1 MIEQKVG
8 YKKLVV
14 WQKADELAFEIYKST
29 KDFPKEEMYGII
41 SQIRRAALSV
51 SLNIAEGYGR
61 QGRKELKQFV
71 NISLGSLSE
80 VRYLLE
86 FSLRLGY
93 LNKEQFCKLE
103 ELGKENG
110 RVLWK
115 FYKSL

>member
-1 MIEQKVG
+1 MDNEEVG
-8 YKKLVV
+8 YKKLII
-14 WQKADELAFEIYKST
+14 WKKADELAFKIYKAT
-29 KDFPKEEMYGII
+29 KDFPKEEMYGIV

-61 QGRKELKQFV
+61 QGRKEFKQFI
-71 NISLGSLSE
+71 NMSLGSLSE

-86 FSLRLGY
+86 FSFKLGY
-93 LNKEQFCKLE
+93 LGQGLFCELE